1 MSTLQNKK
9 ADGYKFHME
18 RFDSAMEVAK
28 TCQTREIT
36 DSRFDDKQKES
47 FGSWEGVNSYEEAMN
62 FLRDGHQPTVDAI
75 KEKFKISASGTGK
88 RFTFQNN
95 IVGFAPVVP
104 LALKGVPNS
113 MVNMVAKPMKNK
125 VIDVYYDIT
134 CNCGTSSDT
143 IIKNGQ
149 KVLGAIMEL
158 ETQGYRFNLYAV
170 QGYCRSGSADML
182 IVKVKSDSQPLDLK
196 RISFPLCH
204 TAFFRVVGFD
214 WYSRVPG
221 GKYRSGYG
229 TSLLS
234 DVGESRMKKIAIELF
249 GKNALYISGA
259 TIKDK
264 QGEYIKEVLTNDSE
278 N

>member
-1 MSTLQNKK
+1 MSTIYTKK
-9 ADGYKFHME
+9 TSDGYKFHIE
-18 RFDSAMEVAK
+18 RFDSAIEVAK

-36 DSRFDDKQKES
+36 DDRFNDKQHEELR
-47 FGSWEGVNSYEEAMN
+47 SWHGVSSYEEAITLMQN
-62 FLRDGHQPTVDAI
+62 GHQPTVDMI
-75 KEKFKISASGTGK
+75 KEKFKITASGTSK
-88 RFTFQNN
+88 RFTFKNN

-113 MVNMVAKPMKNK
+113 MINMTQKSIKNK

-134 CNCGTSSDT
+134 CSGSVSSNT
-143 IIKNGQ
+143 IIENGQ

-170 QGYCRSGSADML
+170 QGYCRNNSADMM
-182 IVKVKSDSQPLDLK
+182 IVKVKSDTQPLDIK

-204 TAFFRVVGFD
+204 TAFFRVIGFD

-221 GKYRSGYG
+221 GTYRSGYG
-229 TSLLS
+229 TTLKS
-234 DVGESRMKKIAIELF
+234 DVGEDRMKKIAIELF

-264 QGEYIKEVLTNDSE
+264 QSEYIKEVLTK
-278 N
+278 